1 MVARPQQSKGGQ
13 RESLGKVRAG
23 SRGADTAGKEQRVHW
38 AGEAV
43 AELQVWT
50 RLPQAH
56 PLQPRGRGTGPR
68 GPGDCGR
75 GAITGC
81 SLAPVFQGPGGRG
94 LRPGA
99 RPAGASTAAPGTAAT
114 AAHCRPP
121 GGGSGASNNGRARPR
136 AGERR
141 KGGRVGAGRAAQVRG
156 GSGARARACREGWGA
171 GAAASAG
178 ARGAGPGG
186 RGGSARKAGG
196 GGGRGTR
203 GVEAGG
209 GGGGVFKPVLFY
221 NQNFP
226 LAKR

>member
-75 GAITGC
+75 GAINNIHIST
-81 SLAPVFQGPGGRG
+81 SIALILVF
-94 LRPGA
+94 A
-99 RPAGASTAAPGTAAT
+99 
-114 AAHCRPP
+114 
-121 GGGSGASNNGRARPR
+121 
-136 AGERR
+136 
-141 KGGRVGAGRAAQVRG
+141 
-156 GSGARARACREGWGA
+156 
-171 GAAASAG
+171 
-178 ARGAGPGG
+178 
-186 RGGSARKAGG
+186 
-196 GGGRGTR
+196 
-203 GVEAGG
+203 
-209 GGGGVFKPVLFY
+209 
-221 NQNFP
+221 
-226 LAKR
+226 